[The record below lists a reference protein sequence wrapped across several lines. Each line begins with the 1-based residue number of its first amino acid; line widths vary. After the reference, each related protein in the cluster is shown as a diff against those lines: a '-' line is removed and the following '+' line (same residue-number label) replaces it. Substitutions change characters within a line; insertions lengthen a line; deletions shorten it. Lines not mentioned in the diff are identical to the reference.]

1 MIDIQQEKD
10 LRGIYINKVGIR
22 AYVHPIKIKSLEG
35 IYQDTVSNT
44 NIYVD
49 LEPNM
54 RAIHMSRLIETLNS
68 NECVVDFVSIEK
80 MLDYIISLMESQYA
94 QIEMHF
100 PYFIKNWAY
109 PKPKK

>member
-44 NIYVD
+44 NIRSEERRVGK
-49 LEPNM
+49 EC
-54 RAIHMSRLIETLNS
+54 RSRGS
-68 NECVVDFVSIEK
+68 
-80 MLDYIISLMESQYA
+80 
-94 QIEMHF
+94 
-100 PYFIKNWAY
+100 PYH
-109 PKPKK
+109 